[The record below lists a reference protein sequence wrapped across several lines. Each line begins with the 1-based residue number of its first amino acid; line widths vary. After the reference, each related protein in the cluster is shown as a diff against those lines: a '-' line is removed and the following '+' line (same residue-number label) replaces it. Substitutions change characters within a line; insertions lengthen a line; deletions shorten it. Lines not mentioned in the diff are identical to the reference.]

1 MSQPIAKNQF
11 STGAGKGDHERPINR
26 AVFRDNMDK
35 ITMKGLHGKVAST
48 KLGKTTYK
56 YT

>member
-26 AVFRDNMDK
+26 AVYRENMSK
-35 ITMKGLHGKVAST
+35 IKMHGVHGKIANT